1 MRPSKYEFTQLLRAA
16 GAGDEDAKKRLWAL
30 MYEELRRIA
39 RRQLL
44 AERADH
50 TLSTTDLVHEAYL
63 RLVDQEGILVKDRTH
78 FRMLAAR
85 AMREILIDYA
95 RKRKAQKRGG
105 GRPTLLFD
113 EAIHQA
119 NEQAEDLLILDE
131 PTASLDAETE
141 LHVMQ
146 NLAEWGAGRAIF
158 LVTHRLSTIRRAD
171 QIVYLRDGRVVEAG
185 SHGELMLLPE
195 GAYRRFVEL
204 ERSGLQTAERTGPAD
219 TVPT

>member
-16 GAGDEDAKKRLWAL
+16 GAGDDDAKKRLWVL

-39 RRQLL
+39 HGQLL
-44 AERADH
+44 SERVDH

-63 RLVDQEGILVKDRTH
+63 RLVDQDRIQVTDRTH

-95 RKRKAQKRGG
+95 RKRKAKKRGG

-119 NEQAEDLLILDE
+119 NEQAEDLLMLDE
-131 PTASLDAETE
+131 ALSTLE
-141 LHVMQ
+141 LL
-146 NLAEWGAGRAIF
+146 NE
-158 LVTHRLSTIRRAD
+158 RLSK
-171 QIVYLRDGRVVEAG
+171 VVECRYFG
-185 SHGELMLLPE
+185 GFTREE
-195 GAYRRFVEL
+195 
-204 ERSGLQTAERTGPAD
+204 TAEVLEVSVRTVERDWVKARGWLYQHMYGASR
-219 TVPT
+219 